1 MSSAMLQEHAS
12 MQTGNYQAIDKKVVY
27 EFIIMTSNLTGISC
41 RKTGG
46 AILHC
51 LNPAAGTASL
61 MKIMGRFRWNQQSS
75 LVIAEGYQINEL

>member
-27 EFIIMTSNLTGISC
+27 EFIIMTSNLTG
-41 RKTGG
+41 TGG